1 VLVSGAALAAARE
14 LLRRTELTN
23 NARHIEGEIVE
34 LLARKV
40 PADVTVSPETR
51 IVGGLGL
58 DSVAIL
64 DFIMEI
70 EDRFDISIPLD
81 RVSEVRTIA
90 DLSRAIET
98 LTRAAN

>member
-1 VLVSGAALAAARE
+1 
-14 LLRRTELTN
+14 LTN
-23 NARHIEGEIVE
+23 NASNVEAEIVK
-34 LLARKV
+34 LLAPRV
-40 PADVTVSPETR
+40 PAGINVSAETQ

-64 DFIMEI
+64 DFVMDI

-81 RVSEVRTIA
+81 RVAEVRTIA

-98 LTRAAN
+98 LRRVAG

>member
-1 VLVSGAALAAARE
+1 
-14 LLRRTELTN
+14 LTN
-23 NARHIEGEIVE
+23 NATNIEAEIVE
-34 LLARKV
+34 LLAQRI
-40 PADVTVSPETR
+40 PAGIHVSAQTQ

-64 DFIMEI
+64 DFIMDV

-81 RVSEVRTIA
+81 RVAEVQTIA
-90 DLSRAIET
+90 ELSRAIEA

>member
-1 VLVSGAALAAARE
+1 LSNKASR
-14 LLRRTELTN
+14 
-23 NARHIEGEIVE
+23 IEAEIVA
-34 LLARKV
+34 LLARRV
-40 PADVTVSPETR
+40 PAGVIVAPETQ
-51 IVGGLGL
+51 IAGGLGL

-81 RVSEVRTIA
+81 QIAEVQTIG

-98 LTRAAN
+98 LTRASN

>member
-1 VLVSGAALAAARE
+1 
-14 LLRRTELTN
+14 LTN
-23 NARHIEGEIVE
+23 NASQIEGEIVA
-34 LLARKV
+34 LLARRV
-40 PADVTVSPETR
+40 PAGVTVAPETQ
-51 IVGGLGL
+51 IAGGLGL

-81 RVSEVRTIA
+81 QIAEVQTIA

-98 LTRAAN
+98 LTRASN